1 MITKIKF
8 AIETVGVHVLKL
20 IKYSHHSII
29 RPVRQAELAVLA
41 ISDGF
46 ELKFSGS
53 SELEL

>member
-29 RPVRQAELAVLA
+29 RPVRWADSAALAMYCQFGYRTVHLIELC
-41 ISDGF
+41 
-46 ELKFSGS
+46 
-53 SELEL
+53 

>member
-29 RPVRQAELAVLA
+29 RPVRQAESAVLS
-41 ISDGF
+41 IHCRFSYRTVRLI
-46 ELKFSGS
+46 EL
-53 SELEL
+53 